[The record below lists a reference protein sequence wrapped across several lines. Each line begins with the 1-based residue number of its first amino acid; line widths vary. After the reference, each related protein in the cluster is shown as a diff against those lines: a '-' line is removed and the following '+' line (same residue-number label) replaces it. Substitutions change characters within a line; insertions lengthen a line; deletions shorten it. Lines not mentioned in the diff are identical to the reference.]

1 MADRWDYFDKNDRN
15 ESSRSRLF
23 EGLNDENP
31 RSSRDRGEDPFSSRR
46 QNSDYQR
53 DFDEYRAPRQ
63 TEDKRPSYGDEYG
76 GLGNVTIC
84 APKSYK
90 DVQEMIEKLARKE
103 SVIVNLEGVDGAS
116 AQRVLDFLSGAS
128 FALGGSMRRIKE
140 FTFLITPAGTGI
152 TDSGDGYFN
161 R

>member
-1 MADRWDYFDKNDRN
+1 MADRWDCFHKSDR
-15 ESSRSRLF
+15 EAPQRSRLF
-23 EGLNDENP
+23 EGLNGDG
-31 RSSRDRGEDPFSSRR
+31 SRASRETTEGISRR
-46 QNSDYQR
+46 QMNEYQR
-53 DFDEYRAPRQ
+53 EYDAYHRARQ
-63 TEDKRPSYGDEYG
+63 TENSAYGEEYA

-103 SVIVNLEGVDGAS
+103 SIIVNLEGVQSES

-128 FALGGSMRRIKE
+128 YALGGSMRRIKE
-140 FTFLITPAGTGI
+140 FTFLITPQGTGI
-152 TDSGDGYFN
+152 TDQDDRFIA